1 MINIDPHLHLP
12 MPSMQRWDAGS
23 DVVRSEGAPE
33 TRTGFVRL
41 DLLGPV
47 AGPFL
52 FLAGEMEF
60 VWMNGVRIGRP
71 DELTPV
77 RA

>member
-1 MINIDPHLHLP
+1 

-23 DVVRSEGAPE
+23 DVVRFFGVLEFLE
-33 TRTGFVRL
+33 QRTGFVRL
-41 DLLGPV
+41 DLLGPD